1 MLGVRNGNIASGVEA
16 GMQRASVVP
25 SWTPRHNEAF
35 RIGRRM
41 TLLERQRRES
51 FMKGMFIPFMLL
63 ALVCS
68 LFGDTN
74 MFGDTNILHA
84 DVQKVVVYDS
94 GSALTDMQKQSPVI
108 LESFEECMETVA
120 SKAPLRHL
128 VPLMVL
134 FMLQLGLAVSSV
146 VRLFVRHYV
155 PTLRKSDSWGLLPF
169 SLAPPCF
176 A

>member
-1 MLGVRNGNIASGVEA
+1 MLGIRNGNIASGVEA

-41 TLLERQRRES
+41 TL
-51 FMKGMFIPFMLL
+51 FMLL

-68 LFGDTN
+68 L
-74 MFGDTNILHA
+74 FGDTNILHA

-108 LESFEECMETVA
+108 LESFEECMETSA
-120 SKAPLRHL
+120 SKAPLKHL
-128 VPLMVL
+128 VPLMAL

>member
-1 MLGVRNGNIASGVEA
+1 MLGIRNGNIASGVEV

-74 MFGDTNILHA
+74 ILHA

-108 LESFEECMETVA
+108 LESFEECMETSA
-120 SKAPLRHL
+120 SKAPLKHL
-128 VPLMVL
+128 VPLMAL
-134 FMLQLGLAVSSV
+134 FMLHLGLPS
-146 VRLFVRHYV
+146 
-155 PTLRKSDSWGLLPF
+155 LP
-169 SLAPPCF
+169 
-176 A
+176 

>member
-1 MLGVRNGNIASGVEA
+1 MLGIRNGNIASGVEA

-25 SWTPRHNEAF
+25 SWTSRHNEAF

-68 LFGDTN
+68 LFG
-74 MFGDTNILHA
+74 
-84 DVQKVVVYDS
+84 VYDS

-108 LESFEECMETVA
+108 LESFEECMETSA
-120 SKAPLRHL
+120 SKAPLKHL
-128 VPLMVL
+128 VPLMAL

>member
-1 MLGVRNGNIASGVEA
+1 
-16 GMQRASVVP
+16 
-25 SWTPRHNEAF
+25 
-35 RIGRRM
+35 M

-68 LFGDTN
+68 L
-74 MFGDTNILHA
+74 FGDTNILHA

-146 VRLFVRHYV
+146 VRLFVRH
-155 PTLRKSDSWGLLPF
+155 L
-169 SLAPPCF
+169 SLIHI
-176 A
+176 

>member
-1 MLGVRNGNIASGVEA
+1 
-16 GMQRASVVP
+16 
-25 SWTPRHNEAF
+25 
-35 RIGRRM
+35 M

-68 LFGDTN
+68 L
-74 MFGDTNILHA
+74 FGDTNILHA

-108 LESFEECMETVA
+108 LESFEECMETSA
-120 SKAPLRHL
+120 SKAPLKHL
-128 VPLMVL
+128 VPLMAL

-155 PTLRKSDSWGLLPF
+155 AHAPKVRLLGPASLFSRSPLLRVAVSGSSDPS
-169 SLAPPCF
+169 
-176 A
+176 

>member
-1 MLGVRNGNIASGVEA
+1 
-16 GMQRASVVP
+16 
-25 SWTPRHNEAF
+25 
-35 RIGRRM
+35 M

-68 LFGDTN
+68 L
-74 MFGDTNILHA
+74 FGDTNILHA

-120 SKAPLRHL
+120 SKAPLRA
-128 VPLMVL
+128 L

>member
-1 MLGVRNGNIASGVEA
+1 
-16 GMQRASVVP
+16 
-25 SWTPRHNEAF
+25 
-35 RIGRRM
+35 
-41 TLLERQRRES
+41 
-51 FMKGMFIPFMLL
+51 MKGMFIPFMLL
-63 ALVCS
+63 TLVCS
-68 LFGDTN
+68 L
-74 MFGDTNILHA
+74 FGDTNILHA

>member
-1 MLGVRNGNIASGVEA
+1 
-16 GMQRASVVP
+16 
-25 SWTPRHNEAF
+25 
-35 RIGRRM
+35 M

-74 MFGDTNILHA
+74 ILHA

-94 GSALTDMQKQSPVI
+94 GSALTDMQ
-108 LESFEECMETVA
+108 TVA

>member
-1 MLGVRNGNIASGVEA
+1 MLGIRNGNIASGVEA

-74 MFGDTNILHA
+74 ILHA

-108 LESFEECMETVA
+108 LESFEECMETSA
-120 SKAPLRHL
+120 SKAPLKHL
-128 VPLMVL
+128 VPLMAL

-146 VRLFVRHYV
+146 VSCSCGIMCPRSES
-155 PTLRKSDSWGLLPF
+155 PTLGACFPFLSLPPA
-169 SLAPPCF
+169 SRSRQRIV
-176 A
+176 

>member
-1 MLGVRNGNIASGVEA
+1 MLGIRNGNIASGVEA

-74 MFGDTNILHA
+74 ILHA

-108 LESFEECMETVA
+108 LESFEECMGDVCFEGPSEA
-120 SKAPLRHL
+120 SRPVDGPLL
-128 VPLMVL
+128 
-134 FMLQLGLAVSSV
+134 LQLGLAVSSV

>member
-1 MLGVRNGNIASGVEA
+1 
-16 GMQRASVVP
+16 
-25 SWTPRHNEAF
+25 
-35 RIGRRM
+35 M

-74 MFGDTNILHA
+74 ILHA
-84 DVQKVVVYDS
+84 DVQKVVVY
-94 GSALTDMQKQSPVI
+94 
-108 LESFEECMETVA
+108 
-120 SKAPLRHL
+120 
-128 VPLMVL
+128 
-134 FMLQLGLAVSSV
+134 VSSV

>member
-1 MLGVRNGNIASGVEA
+1 MLGIRNGNIASGVEA

-63 ALVCS
+63 ALV
-68 LFGDTN
+68 
-74 MFGDTNILHA
+74 
-84 DVQKVVVYDS
+84 QKVVVYDS

-108 LESFEECMETVA
+108 LESFEECMETSA
-120 SKAPLRHL
+120 SKAPLKHL
-128 VPLMVL
+128 VPLMAL

>member
-63 ALVCS
+63 ALVWLPVWRYEYPSRGCAEGRRVR
-68 LFGDTN
+68 FGQCPYR
-74 MFGDTNILHA
+74 HA
-84 DVQKVVVYDS
+84 
-94 GSALTDMQKQSPVI
+94 
-108 LESFEECMETVA
+108 E
-120 SKAPLRHL
+120 
-128 VPLMVL
+128 
-134 FMLQLGLAVSSV
+134 AVSGHPGI
-146 VRLFVRHYV
+146 L
-155 PTLRKSDSWGLLPF
+155 
-169 SLAPPCF
+169 
-176 A
+176 

>member
-1 MLGVRNGNIASGVEA
+1 MLGIRNGNIASGLEA

-74 MFGDTNILHA
+74 ILHA

-94 GSALTDMQKQSPVI
+94 GSALTDMQKRLRS
-108 LESFEECMETVA
+108 SWN
-120 SKAPLRHL
+120 PLRNAWRRL
-128 VPLMVL
+128 LRRPL
-134 FMLQLGLAVSSV
+134 
-146 VRLFVRHYV
+146 
-155 PTLRKSDSWGLLPF
+155 
-169 SLAPPCF
+169 
-176 A
+176 

>member
-1 MLGVRNGNIASGVEA
+1 MLGIRNGNIASGVEA

-25 SWTPRHNEAF
+25 SWMPRHNEAF

-68 LFGDTN
+68 L
-74 MFGDTNILHA
+74 FGDTNILHA

>member
-1 MLGVRNGNIASGVEA
+1 MLGIRNGNIASGVEA

-74 MFGDTNILHA
+74 ILHA

-108 LESFEECMETVA
+108 LECMETSA
-120 SKAPLRHL
+120 SKAPLKHL
-128 VPLMVL
+128 VPLMAL